1 MFFVVRFVIID
12 VIFNVF
18 VMSFLDGS
26 ILEWNV
32 KFLVKFLVGKLK
44 FV

>member
-1 MFFVVRFVIID
+1 MFFVVRFVIVD

-26 ILEWNV
+26 NLEWNV